1 MSQSVPQ
8 GRRTAKQLKRIRW
21 ERQRDEAIKREQI
34 ESCYKAHTTGQ
45 QQYVAALAARVAKE
59 AL

>member
-34 ESCYKAHTTGQ
+34 ESCYKAHKTAQ
-45 QQYVAALAARVAKE
+45 QVYVE
-59 AL
+59 AQK